1 MEYKC
6 KEGMIDNRMVKEN
19 HQGGIE
25 RVKQRKGDTTRADVE
40 GHKGSMAKGWGHG
53 AGSEKNWKRSG
64 ASLTPRKA

>member
-6 KEGMIDNRMVKEN
+6 KEGMIDNRMVKES

-25 RVKQRKGDTTRADVE
+25 RVKQRKGERMPADME
-40 GHKGSMAKGWGHG
+40 GHKGSMTHGHRSD
-53 AGSEKNWKRSG
+53 AAFKRNG